1 MKNKLQSYN
10 VRLWT
15 AIAAGAV
22 ILLSCGCASS
32 AKDAYGAYKISST
45 YDNALPANKI
55 KLYFLPHYTEVKN
68 NSPEWK
74 IYEELIGDSIKFLAE
89 QKDCT
94 AVNAG
99 YIGKEALGKSNM
111 FMDIL
116 SLFNPAAIARDI
128 RGSELEWQ
136 EKAVMNFVNKEFP
149 QNNKEDSLILCL
161 YVRPQYPC
169 KMAGAVIPYPR
180 PGAVPVDSAGISQLE
195 IGYMLIDPAEKTVA
209 KRRKVI
215 LTRSVETEVDPRTKN
230 ENWKFDE
237 DQGAFLGKAV
247 ARLFNEF
254 PLMNRR
260 LARRLPDESAAPV
273 SSAVATL
280 PAVNVT
286 QPEDVYARLAQWRA
300 DKKGCKITIELADGP
315 QWVVNIDLKGT
326 GAEKLDLSFNS
337 KPTQDDWVN
346 CTVKDGFFHGQG
358 GKVDLEQILK
368 TFLSWVDNTD
378 KAPRNR

>member
-1 MKNKLQSYN
+1 VRNNLENYN
-10 VRLWT
+10 VSLWVV
-15 AIAAGAV
+15 IAAGAA

-32 AKDAYGAYKISST
+32 VKDTYGAYKISST
-45 YDNALPANKI
+45 SDTALPTNKI

-94 AVNAG
+94 AANAG
-99 YIGKEALGKSNM
+99 YIGKEALGKDNI

-116 SLFNPAAIARDI
+116 SLVNPAAIARDI

-136 EKAVMNFVNKEFP
+136 EKAAMNFVNKEFP

-180 PGAVPVDSAGISQLE
+180 PGAVPVSSAGISQLE
-195 IGYMLIDPAEKTVA
+195 LGYLLVDPAEKTIA

-215 LTRSVETEVDPRTKN
+215 LTRSVETEVDPQAKD
-230 ENWKFDE
+230 EHWKFGE
-237 DQGAFLGKAV
+237 DQSAFLEKAV
-247 ARLFNEF
+247 ARLLNEF

-260 LARRLPDESAAPV
+260 LARRLPDEPLVPISPAAAPL
-273 SSAVATL
+273 SVASI
-280 PAVNVT
+280 T
-286 QPEDVYARLAQWRA
+286 QPEDVYTRLAQWRA
-300 DKKGCKITIELADGP
+300 GEKGCQVTIELADGP
-315 QWVVNIDLKGT
+315 QWVVTIGLKGT
-326 GAEKLDLSFNS
+326 GAEKFGLNFNS
-337 KPTQDDWVN
+337 NTTEDDWVN
-346 CTVKDGFFHGQG
+346 CAVKDGFFHGRG
-358 GKVDLEQILK
+358 GKAGLEPILK
-368 TFLSWVDNTD
+368 TFLNWVDNPD
-378 KAPRNR
+378 KNHHNN